1 MIVKC
6 YSLYDDSFAS
16 NVDKER
22 LTKIMI
28 KNKLVLDSFDKRN
41 IHFPMLKAKFDPA
54 IFTEIFRIIPDITFE
69 VVFCKS
75 EKVVKVMYFAKDKT
89 HMFSSIEKGRKAL
102 FPIIQNRE
110 QKHMT
115 SLFQLDER
123 SPGTTVSFYK

>member
-6 YSLYDDSFAS
+6 YSLYEDSFAPH
-16 NVDKER
+16 VDEER
-22 LTKIMI
+22 LAKIMI
-28 KNKLVLDSFDKRN
+28 KNKLVLASFDKRG
-41 IHFPMLKAKFDPA
+41 IHFPMSKANFDPA

-75 EKVVKVMYFAKDKT
+75 EKVVKVIYFAKDKT
-89 HMFSSIEKGRKAL
+89 HEFSSIEEGRKAL

-110 QKHMT
+110 QKHTT

-123 SPGTTVSFYK
+123 SPGITVSFYK